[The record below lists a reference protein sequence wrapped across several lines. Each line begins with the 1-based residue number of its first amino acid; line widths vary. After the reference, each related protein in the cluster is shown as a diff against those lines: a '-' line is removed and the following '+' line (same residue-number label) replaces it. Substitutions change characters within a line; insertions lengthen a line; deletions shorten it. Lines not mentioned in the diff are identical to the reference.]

1 MTISLLNF
9 PSKGSQ
15 GVVRTNQKET
25 EHGFDNTVDGST
37 IPFPTTVWMVLK
49 PVLNNGIFYQPSTIR
64 QEQIQEPKTPVQ
76 QLEVLAAICV
86 FAWEGWECEIH
97 VSSNKNNNK
106 QQTASNN
113 QQATS
118 SNNNKCKYKLFK

>member
-1 MTISLLNF
+1 MPNHCL
-9 PSKGSQ
+9 
-15 GVVRTNQKET
+15 
-25 EHGFDNTVDGST
+25 DGAD
-37 IPFPTTVWMVLK
+37 K

-76 QLEVLAAICV
+76 KLEVLA
-86 FAWEGWECEIH
+86 EGWECEIH

-113 QQATS
+113 QQATG
-118 SNNNKCKYKLFK
+118 NKQQQQQQQMQIQTV

>member
-76 QLEVLAAICV
+76 QLEVLYGNMC
-86 FAWEGWECEIH
+86 FRLGGMGM
-97 VSSNKNNNK
+97 
-106 QQTASNN
+106 
-113 QQATS
+113 
-118 SNNNKCKYKLFK
+118 